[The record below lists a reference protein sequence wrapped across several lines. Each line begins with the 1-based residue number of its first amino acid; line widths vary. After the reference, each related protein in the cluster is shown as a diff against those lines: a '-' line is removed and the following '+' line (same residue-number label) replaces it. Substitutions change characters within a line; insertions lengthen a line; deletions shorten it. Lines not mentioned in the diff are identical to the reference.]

1 MMRWVYITYVMIA
14 GLARPLNLRPK
25 NKPFFLPFPF
35 PIALLFF
42 SVTLNTFLSNIIK
55 GFGILLQ
62 TACFVKLLMCMRTK
76 GNEAIKVLL
85 ELNGRVVRGIRLGLV
100 GAQLDLGRLRGII
113 NQYDQLIND
122 NVIRLWAET
131 SKRDSGFIPLLKDLS
146 K

>member
-1 MMRWVYITYVMIA
+1 
-14 GLARPLNLRPK
+14 
-25 NKPFFLPFPF
+25 
-35 PIALLFF
+35 
-42 SVTLNTFLSNIIK
+42 
-55 GFGILLQ
+55 
-62 TACFVKLLMCMRTK
+62 MCMRTK
-76 GNEAIKVLL
+76 GNEVIKVLL
-85 ELNGRVVRGIRLGLV
+85 ELNGRVVGGIRLRLV